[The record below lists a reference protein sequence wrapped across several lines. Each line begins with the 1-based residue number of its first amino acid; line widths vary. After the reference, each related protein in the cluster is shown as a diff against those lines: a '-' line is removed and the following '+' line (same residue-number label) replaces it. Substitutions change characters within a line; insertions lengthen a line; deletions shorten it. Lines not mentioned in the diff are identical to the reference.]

1 MTDSLPPPPPLQL
14 PATTNLFDSFGVSMN
29 MVNPNGPA
37 AAGGAGAGPLVI
49 PQMSASCPANVKE
62 ERDLTMMHACKLID
76 ILIITVILC
85 ICYNNWTLG

>member
-1 MTDSLPPPPPLQL
+1 MSYDSPSHLSSLQL

-62 ERDLTMMHACKLID
+62 DRDMTMMHARKL
-76 ILIITVILC
+76 TFS
-85 ICYNNWTLG
+85 YS

>member
-1 MTDSLPPPPPLQL
+1 MWLSSPPPFLPQL

-37 AAGGAGAGPLVI
+37 APGGAGAGPLVI

-62 ERDLTMMHACKLID
+62 DRDMTMMHARKL
-76 ILIITVILC
+76 TFS
-85 ICYNNWTLG
+85 